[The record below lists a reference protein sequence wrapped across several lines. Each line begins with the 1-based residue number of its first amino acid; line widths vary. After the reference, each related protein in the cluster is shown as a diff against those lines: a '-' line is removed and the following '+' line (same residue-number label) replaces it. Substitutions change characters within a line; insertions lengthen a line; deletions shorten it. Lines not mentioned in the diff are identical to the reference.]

1 MSAQYL
7 NILINEKFVYPI
19 KVYINSNNI
28 LKSEYTENN
37 NIVINND
44 LFQLYKPSYKLIISN
59 KDLSNLYNFISKD
72 VDYIFKTLF
81 TEDNLKKLLKVQF
94 NSNNINSFQKA
105 LDYTS
110 LNYVHV
116 DSLLNSED
124 LSFDK
129 VYRFNKTGFL
139 VNINNKSWNLLFII
153 NDYSKITSMNASDS
167 NDTNKKIIKL
177 KTGIDL
183 QMLRSQT
190 DVIPKI
196 LIEDDEMNFD
206 QPQDLKPEFEVNYKN
221 LTFINDDDDI
231 NIIIMDKI
239 VNIEYD

>member
-7 NILINEKFVYPI
+7 NILINGKFVYPI

-167 NDTNKKIIKL
+167 NDTNKKVIKL

-190 DVIPKI
+190 DLIPKI

-231 NIIIMDKI
+231 NIIIMDKNSKHR
-239 VNIEYD
+239 V

>member
-231 NIIIMDKI
+231 NIIIMDKNSKHR
-239 VNIEYD
+239 V

>member
-59 KDLSNLYNFISKD
+59 KDLSNLYNFIIKD
-72 VDYIFKTLF
+72 INYIFKTLF
-81 TEDNLKKLLKVQF
+81 TEDNLKKLLKVQV

-116 DSLLNSED
+116 DSFLNSED

-167 NDTNKKIIKL
+167 NDTNKKVIKL

-231 NIIIMDKI
+231 NIIIMDKNSKHR
-239 VNIEYD
+239 V